1 MRKQRHVIYVQCPVE
16 ATLDM
21 IGGKWKGVILFRL
34 TEGTK
39 RFGELRKLLPKITQ
53 RTLTQAL
60 RELEQDGLVHRRV
73 YAEVPPKVE
82 YSLTT
87 LGRSLKPLLTRLKD
101 WGQTNVIEAQ
111 IPRPKAKTK
120 RNSPPRLSE

>member
-1 MRKQRHVIYVQCPVE
+1 MRKQRHEIYVQCPVE

-39 RFGELRKLLPKITQ
+39 RFGELRKLLPKVTQ

-60 RELEQDGLVHRRV
+60 RELEQDGLVQRRI

-87 LGRSLKPLLTRLKD
+87 LGRTLKPLLTRLKD
-101 WGQTNVIEAQ
+101 WGQSNVIEGPA
-111 IPRPKAKTK
+111 RKSASKPKA
-120 RNSPPRLSE
+120 

>member
-111 IPRPKAKTK
+111 IPQSKVKTK
-120 RNSPPRLSE
+120 RNSPPRLPE

>member
-1 MRKQRHVIYVQCPVE
+1 MRKQRHKIYERCPVE
-16 ATLDM
+16 ATLDI

-39 RFGELRKLLPKITQ
+39 RFGELRKLLPKVTQ

-60 RELEQDGLVHRRV
+60 RELEHDGLVTRRI

-82 YSLTT
+82 YSLTD
-87 LGRSLKPLLTRLKD
+87 LGRSLKPLLVRLKD
-101 WGQTNVIEAQ
+101 WGQTNVID
-111 IPRPKAKTK
+111 
-120 RNSPPRLSE
+120 RNGR